1 MVEKENEI
9 EIVRTIAKKLN
20 CEPEGIL
27 NTIRKMKKEII
38 EIEKEI
44 EKLKVE

>member
-1 MVEKENEI
+1 MVEGKSEI
-9 EIVRTIAKKLN
+9 ETVRTIAKKLN
-20 CEPEGIL
+20 CEPEDIL
-27 NTIRKMKKEII
+27 NTVRKIKREIT